1 MGVRLEV
8 DEMLLLEGEK
18 RRPTLCEWSSGLGVG
33 G

>member
-8 DEMLLLEGEK
+8 EEMLLLEGEK
-18 RRPTLCEWSSGLGVG
+18 RRPTLWEWRRGLGVG